1 MDATDKALL
10 CLLLLLLHR
19 FVTRVEGKI
28 GQTRP
33 LDAAK
38 ETPHTQDV
46 SASTQML
53 LTMAADAVKPIISQQ

>member
-1 MDATDKALL
+1 MDATDKALF

-19 FVTRVEGKI
+19 FVTRVEGKVR
-28 GQTRP
+28 QTRP

-38 ETPHTQDV
+38 GTPHTENV

-53 LTMAADAVKPIISQQ
+53 LTMMLTQ